1 MITAVKSVDTNI
13 VCLTDL
19 QRVLWQLGLPILDGK
34 AVSSH
39 KRRAKLLM
47 LWRTLRWPLLGMTAL
62 MAFECLGRDAHRAGI
77 VGGAVVVLAALFGWL
92 ANAHDLQWAVMD
104 YGTYRSTAAVPAHV
118 QAAAQALVQRG
129 VAESQIGVEFL
140 KDDPILF
147 VEEGDQISA
156 SERYDLIVW

>member
-77 VGGAVVVLAALFGWL
+77 VGGAVVVLAQFTSR
-92 ANAHDLQWAVMD
+92 
-104 YGTYRSTAAVPAHV
+104 YES
-118 QAAAQALVQRG
+118 
-129 VAESQIGVEFL
+129 VAEAQCNLKSQPSCGPPDGRSSSIFL
-140 KDDPILF
+140 KLF
-147 VEEGDQISA
+147 S
-156 SERYDLIVW
+156 RYKPNTGKKIA